1 MTGGIGAATTYLQT
15 RDQLQAD
22 KLLSALYAEKLDQKD
37 RVRKDIVYAEMA
49 ANNKWD
55 NLMQSFDNLQ
65 SANIDG
71 LTQED
76 IENERNNA
84 KRGKNIATSE
94 SALKQA
100 EALVI

>member
-1 MTGGIGAATTYLQT
+1 M
-15 RDQLQAD
+15 
-22 KLLSALYAEKLDQKD
+22 YAEKLDQKD

-84 KRGKNIATSE
+84 NRVKNIATSE
-94 SALKQA
+94 SALK
-100 EALVI
+100 

>member
-1 MTGGIGAATTYLQT
+1 
-15 RDQLQAD
+15 
-22 KLLSALYAEKLDQKD
+22 LYAEKLDQKD

-76 IENERNNA
+76 IETERNNA
-84 KRGKNIATSE
+84 NRVKNIATSE
-94 SALKQA
+94 SALK
-100 EALVI
+100 

>member
-1 MTGGIGAATTYLQT
+1 
-15 RDQLQAD
+15 
-22 KLLSALYAEKLDQKD
+22 
-37 RVRKDIVYAEMA
+37 MA

-76 IENERNNA
+76 IETERNNA
-84 KRGKNIATSE
+84 NRVKNIATSE

-100 EALVI
+100 EALGIEPNTEDYNILIALKIITISQLKKQIKILQHLLIRCKVC

>member
-15 RDQLQAD
+15 KDQLQAD

-37 RVRKDIVYAEMA
+37 RVRKDIIYAEMA

-71 LTQED
+71 ITQED
-76 IENERNNA
+76 IETERNNA
-84 KRGKNIATSE
+84 NRVKNIATSE
-94 SALKQA
+94 SALK
-100 EALVI
+100 

>member
-1 MTGGIGAATTYLQT
+1 M
-15 RDQLQAD
+15 
-22 KLLSALYAEKLDQKD
+22 LSALYAEKLDQKD

-84 KRGKNIATSE
+84 NRVKNIATSE
-94 SALKQA
+94 SALK
-100 EALVI
+100 

>member
-65 SANIDG
+65 SVNIDG

-76 IENERNNA
+76 IETERNNA
-84 KRGKNIATSE
+84 NRVKNIATSE
-94 SALKQA
+94 SALK
-100 EALVI
+100 

>member
-1 MTGGIGAATTYLQT
+1 
-15 RDQLQAD
+15 
-22 KLLSALYAEKLDQKD
+22 LLSALYAEKLDQKD

-76 IENERNNA
+76 IETERNNA
-84 KRGKNIATSE
+84 NRVKNIATSE
-94 SALKQA
+94 SALK
-100 EALVI
+100 

>member
-65 SANIDG
+65 FANIDG

-76 IENERNNA
+76 IETERNNA
-84 KRGKNIATSE
+84 NRVKNIATSE
-94 SALKQA
+94 SALK
-100 EALVI
+100 

>member
-15 RDQLQAD
+15 RDRLQAD

-76 IENERNNA
+76 IETERNNA
-84 KRGKNIATSE
+84 NRVKNIATSE
-94 SALKQA
+94 SALK
-100 EALVI
+100 

>member
-76 IENERNNA
+76 IETERNNA
-84 KRGKNIATSE
+84 NRVKNIATSE
-94 SALKQA
+94 SALK
-100 EALVI
+100 

>member
-1 MTGGIGAATTYLQT
+1 M
-15 RDQLQAD
+15 
-22 KLLSALYAEKLDQKD
+22 LSALYAEKLDQKD

-76 IENERNNA
+76 IETERNNA
-84 KRGKNIATSE
+84 NRVKNIATSE
-94 SALKQA
+94 SALK
-100 EALVI
+100 

>member
-15 RDQLQAD
+15 KDQLQAD

-76 IENERNNA
+76 IETERNNA
-84 KRGKNIATSE
+84 NRVKNIATSK
-94 SALKQA
+94 SALK
-100 EALVI
+100 

>member
-84 KRGKNIATSE
+84 NRVKNIATSE
-94 SALKQA
+94 SALK
-100 EALVI
+100 

>member
-15 RDQLQAD
+15 KDQLQAD

-76 IENERNNA
+76 IETERNNA
-84 KRGKNIATSE
+84 NRVKNIATSE
-94 SALKQA
+94 SALK
-100 EALVI
+100 

>member
-76 IENERNNA
+76 IETERNNA
-84 KRGKNIATSE
+84 NRVKNIATS
-94 SALKQA
+94 
-100 EALVI
+100 

>member
-1 MTGGIGAATTYLQT
+1 MTGGISAATTYLQT
-15 RDQLQAD
+15 KDQLQAD

-76 IENERNNA
+76 IETERNNA
-84 KRGKNIATSE
+84 NRVKNIATSE
-94 SALKQA
+94 SALK
-100 EALVI
+100 